1 LTAPFGADRAD
12 SSNVV
17 RGAWSLVH
25 GGAGRFEAS
34 RNHYYAGGT
43 MLSGGVLVGNDKA
56 LGPRM
61 VSLAPGPALAVLQPP
76 SRLAPA
82 LRNFCGLTG
91 SPSMRVS

>member
-1 LTAPFGADRAD
+1 
-12 SSNVV
+12 
-17 RGAWSLVH
+17 
-25 GGAGRFEAS
+25 
-34 RNHYYAGGT
+34 